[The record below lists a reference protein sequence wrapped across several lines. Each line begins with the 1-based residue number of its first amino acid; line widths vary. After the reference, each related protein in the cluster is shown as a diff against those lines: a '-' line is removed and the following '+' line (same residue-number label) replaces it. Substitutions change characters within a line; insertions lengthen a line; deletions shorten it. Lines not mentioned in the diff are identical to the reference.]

1 MKIHGPCNWL
11 HQYLWMDTQSLCGNI
26 IHTLVEHCQS
36 QQHHTMLWGLHSSST
51 LAGVLST
58 LCVDK
63 ASPQQTGYAGRTSKE
78 SLIQRDSTALN
89 PGMLQKFEEAIM
101 TTRVHT
107 MTTYGG
113 EWFLRHQHQEA
124 QQQLQAQLIKTG
136 KDHGTM
142 SCLILLPH
150 VLWCRRNIIAHYALV
165 VPEDNSRSQI

>member
-107 MTTYGG
+107 MTTMEVSGSCG
-113 EWFLRHQHQEA
+113 ISTKKRSSNCRH
-124 QQQLQAQLIKTG
+124 
-136 KDHGTM
+136 
-142 SCLILLPH
+142 S
-150 VLWCRRNIIAHYALV
+150 
-165 VPEDNSRSQI
+165 